1 MGKGHTNWL
10 VPHIV
15 NRIDKVL
22 EPHIHEVQYVAP
34 WGAAPVTLTS
44 LAGAYNWGLYSADII
59 ADDAIPYLFDL
70 HWAVIADSDA
80 NGHYEV
86 EFYHGATD
94 IVCSRAKFTRTAPF
108 TNSITIPLLTHQL
121 PIGSRV
127 RARLRHS
134 VGVASCLVTVYY
146 HQYEK

>member
-1 MGKGHTNWL
+1 MAGKDEYYAKYNTE
-10 VPHIV
+10 
-15 NRIDKVL
+15 RIDKVL

-34 WGAAPVTLTS
+34 WGAVPVTLAS
-44 LAGAYNWGLYSADII
+44 AAGAYNWGAYSNDII
-59 ADDAIPYLFDL
+59 ANAAIAYLFDL